1 MLAQMDRGSSMNRS
15 TIMVLDDHPVVLEG
29 ILPLLRGEQLLEVAG
44 MFESSTC
51 LLKAMKVAPPDL
63 VVIDFQLG
71 HGDPGSGLNL
81 ITRIYAGFKQ
91 QERFHGPRVIV
102 LSGSEQ
108 PSNVR
113 TLLKYAEGFVGKSQ
127 GLATLLT
134 GIRTVLRGNE
144 FVAPELPPVSDVPH
158 ASNAL
163 TLREK
168 QVVRHCLQGMSTK
181 AIAALEHKTESTIST
196 HKGKA
201 FRKLGIS
208 SDSDLHR
215 AKGQGLL
222 DHLL

>member
-1 MLAQMDRGSSMNRS
+1 MSRS

-29 ILPLLRGEQLLEVAG
+29 IAPLLRGEQLLEVTG
-44 MFESSTC
+44 MFESSSA
-51 LLKAMKVAPPDL
+51 LLKAMKAAPPDL

-71 HGDPGSGLNL
+71 QGDAGGLNL
-81 ITRIYAGFKQ
+81 LTRIYAAFKDKQ
-91 QERFHGPRVIV
+91 RFHGTRVIV

-127 GLATLLT
+127 GLGTVLT
-134 GIRTVLRGNE
+134 AIRTVLRGNE
-144 FVAPELPPVSDVPH
+144 FVAPELPMVNERPH
-158 ASNAL
+158 ANPVL

-168 QVVRHCLQGMSTK
+168 QVIRHCLEGMSTK
-181 AIAALEHKTESTIST
+181 AIAELEKKTESTIST
-196 HKGKA
+196 QKGAA

-215 AKGQGLL
+215 AKSQGLL